1 MLASVENRAR
11 RWLYGRD
18 LAVWYSPEYRWPLS
32 ALEARTGL
40 QNRRADFAAWYLL
53 ERRALARGNLRRPRR
68 AEYEELARVHTPE
81 LLDSLGQAETL
92 ARIFGVDPGDVPVDE
107 MMNTVRLACGATI
120 AAARELIS
128 GLNPRSVVRRALNL
142 SGGFHHAR
150 RDVAGGFCPVND
162 VAVAVAAVRADGF
175 TGRVLILDLDAHPP
189 DGIAACLVGDPSW
202 WIGSISGSDW
212 GTIAGVDETVLPERA
227 GDAEYL
233 AALDALL
240 RRMPE
245 GELAFVLAGGD
256 VLADDPVGRLGL
268 TLEGC
273 RERDLRVAD
282 ALFRV
287 PSVWL
292 PAGGY
297 SPAAWRVLAG
307 TGLALGIR
315 SRASIA
321 PEYDPLLARF
331 SAIARSLAPEDLGEP
346 ATDSDDIAEDL
357 GIATRRRLLLGFY
370 SAEGLEH
377 ALHRY
382 GILGELRRM
391 GYGPFRVRIEHGGV
405 GQSAR
410 LIDLPSGE
418 ALIEVVLERREMS
431 GARMLYV
438 HWLALRNPRTRFAAA
453 RPRLP
458 GQDVPGLGLAREI
471 MTLLLRMA
479 ARLGLEGIVFR
490 PAAYHLAYGGRST
503 LRFVDPAR
511 QGRFEALAEALKDL
525 PLVEAT
531 RAVAEGRVLLDG
543 KKYEWETEEMVQ
555 WLEPREEDRAAVEA
569 AKERSR
575 FTVEPARG
583 PGSTS

>member
-189 DGIAACLVGDPSW
+189 DGIAACLTGDPSW

-256 VLADDPVGRLGL
+256 
-268 TLEGC
+268 
-273 RERDLRVAD
+273 
-282 ALFRV
+282 
-287 PSVWL
+287 
-292 PAGGY
+292 
-297 SPAAWRVLAG
+297 VLAG

-405 GQSAR
+405 GQS
-410 LIDLPSGE
+410 
-418 ALIEVVLERREMS
+418 VL
-431 GARMLYV
+431 
-438 HWLALRNPRTRFAAA
+438 
-453 RPRLP
+453 
-458 GQDVPGLGLAREI
+458 Q
-471 MTLLLRMA
+471 
-479 ARLGLEGIVFR
+479 
-490 PAAYHLAYGGRST
+490 
-503 LRFVDPAR
+503 
-511 QGRFEALAEALKDL
+511 
-525 PLVEAT
+525 
-531 RAVAEGRVLLDG
+531 
-543 KKYEWETEEMVQ
+543 
-555 WLEPREEDRAAVEA
+555 
-569 AKERSR
+569 
-575 FTVEPARG
+575 
-583 PGSTS
+583 

>member
-1 MLASVENRAR
+1 MENRAR

-18 LAVWYSPEYRWPLS
+18 LAVWYTPEYRWPLS

-53 ERRALARGNLRRPRR
+53 ERRALARSNLRRPRR

-92 ARIFGVDPGDVPVDE
+92 ARIFGVDPADVPVDE

-120 AAARELIS
+120 AAAREVIS
-128 GLNPRSVVRRALNL
+128 GLNPRSVGRRALNL
-142 SGGFHHAR
+142 LGGFHHAKP
-150 RDVAGGFCPVND
+150 DVAGGFCPVND
-162 VAVAVAAVRADGF
+162 VAVAVAALRADGF

-189 DGIAACLVGDPSW
+189 DGIAACLGRDPSW

-212 GTIAGVDETVLPERA
+212 GTVAGIDETVLPERA

-240 RRMPE
+240 SRMPE
-245 GELAFVLAGGD
+245 GDLAFVLAGGD
-256 VLADDPVGRLGL
+256 VLAEDPVGRLGL
-268 TLEGC
+268 TLGGC
-273 RERDLRVAD
+273 RERDLRVVD

-287 PSVWL
+287 PSVWV

-307 TGLALGIR
+307 TGLALSIR
-315 SRASIA
+315 SRAAIA
-321 PEYDPLLARF
+321 PGYDPLVARF
-331 SAIARSLAPEDLGEP
+331 SAIARSLTPEDLGEP
-346 ATDSDDIAEDL
+346 SSDSDDIAEDL
-357 GIATRRRLLLGFY
+357 GIATPRRRMLLGFY

-382 GILGELRRM
+382 GVLGELRRM
-391 GYGPFRVRIEHGGV
+391 GYGPFRVRIEDGGV

-418 ALIEVVLERREMS
+418 ALIEGVLERREVA

-438 HWLALRNPRTRFAAA
+438 HWLALRNPRARFGTE
-453 RPRLP
+453 RPQLP

-471 MTLLLRMA
+471 LTLLLRMA

-490 PAAYHLAYGGRST
+490 PAAYHLAYRGRET

-511 QGRFEALAEALKDL
+511 QGRFEALVEALKDL

-543 KKYEWETEEMVQ
+543 KKYEWETEEMVH
-555 WLEPREEDRAAVEA
+555 WLEPREEDRAAVDA

-575 FTVEPARG
+575 FTLEPAGGAGRN
-583 PGSTS
+583 S